1 MNGWRKQIVD
11 QIPYS
16 HHSAILLKDVDN
28 LLSDEDIILFLQEKN
43 ISLVQVDDRAEFRRI
58 YEDNLNNEKGKWI
71 YRVTGN
77 KEFTFPFDMLQQGY
91 YVELN
96 IHDIMPSFSAQIIR
110 QLDSEVLD
118 ALYAVSPQQQGSLSN
133 KDTCNFILK
142 RIYKLAYDL
151 VETVEEWMNLLIQ
164 IHDSRYPL
172 APILKDYIKKTIE
185 RKGISKER
193 LLLIES
199 KGIFYQ
205 YLQGQWEEFVK
216 QIINNDLSVKDG
228 YLDTDTYHKEHFMHS
243 EQIHRA
249 IQHLFIEG
257 RLQAV
262 EIDIERNIP
271 LCAQNGVKQRS
282 YNPLKDIEFLVD
294 KVISKL
300 SIERKHNKEWI
311 EIIDTYSQIKD
322 LQLHYNTEKETVDS
336 LTSQI
341 EAQFKEWILTD
352 YKALAGLSP
361 YIKPAMVHHILPH
374 LQLKDEKKQA
384 LIIMD
389 GMSFIQWK
397 QIKRTLESN
406 FTFEEYGVF
415 AWVPTITEISRM
427 SIFQATIPRLQ
438 ESIKEEKAWK
448 QFWNKESISDM
459 HITFENILAQGG
471 FDSKELS
478 ALEKSNNK
486 KAAII
491 LRNIDKLTHGAI
503 QGLEGMYAEIDV
515 WLKTNY
521 LQDLLS
527 HLKESGYSTY
537 ITSDHGNKESVGI
550 GKVKQGSL
558 VETKGERARIYSDLV
573 FRDDAAAQYSS
584 VKWPNYGFSDDQHFL
599 VAESGEA
606 FVTKGQHIVSHGGIS
621 IEEVIVPFIKVY

>member
-1 MNGWRKQIVD
+1 MDGWRKKIID
-11 QIPYS
+11 QLPYS
-16 HHSAILLKDVDN
+16 YHSAIFLKDVDN
-28 LLSDEDIILFLQEKN
+28 LLSDEEIILFLQKEN

-58 YEDNLNNEKGKWI
+58 YEGNQDYEKGKWI

-96 IHDIMPSFSAQIIR
+96 IQDIMPFFSAQIIR

-142 RIYKLAYDL
+142 RVYKIAYDL
-151 VETVEEWMNLLIQ
+151 VETEEEWMNLLIK
-164 IHDSRYPL
+164 IHESRYPL
-172 APILKDYIKKTIE
+172 APILKDYIKETIE
-185 RKGISKER
+185 RKGISREK
-193 LLLIES
+193 LSLIES

-205 YLQGQWEEFVK
+205 YLQGQWEEFIK
-216 QIINNDLSVKDG
+216 QNINNDISVKDG
-228 YLDTDTYHKEHFMHS
+228 YIDTYHMEHFLHS
-243 EQIHRA
+243 EHIQRA

-262 EIDIERNIP
+262 EIDVERNIP
-271 LCAQNGVKQRS
+271 LWAQNGVKQRS
-282 YNPLKDIEFLVD
+282 YNPLKDIEYLVD
-294 KVISKL
+294 KVDSKL
-300 SIERKHNKEWI
+300 SIERKHHKDWI
-311 EIIDTYSQIKD
+311 EIIDTFSQIKD
-322 LQLHYNTEKETVDS
+322 LQLNYNTEKETVDS
-336 LTSQI
+336 LTSQVD
-341 EAQFKEWILTD
+341 AQFKEWMLTD

-397 QIKRTLESN
+397 QIKRALESN

-438 ESIKEEKAWK
+438 ESIREEKAWK
-448 QFWNKESISDM
+448 QFWNKESIPDM

-471 FDSKELS
+471 FNSKELS
-478 ALEKSNNK
+478 AIEKSNNK

-521 LQDLLS
+521 LQDLLR
-527 HLKESGYSTY
+527 HLKGSGYSTY

-558 VETKGERARIYSDLV
+558 VETKGERARIYSNPV
-573 FRDDAAAQYSS
+573 FRDDAATQYSS
-584 VKWPNYGFSDDQHFL
+584 VRWPNYGFSDDRHFL